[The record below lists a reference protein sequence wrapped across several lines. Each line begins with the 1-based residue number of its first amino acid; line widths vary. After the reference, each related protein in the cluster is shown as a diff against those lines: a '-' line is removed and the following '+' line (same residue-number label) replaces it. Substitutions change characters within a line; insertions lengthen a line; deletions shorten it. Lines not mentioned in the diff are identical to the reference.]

1 MDIPYPCRP
10 IPSRVITESGVDH
23 VRLAYDYLDAGDAD
37 GYGSLLDTDALGTEL
52 GWPRPPGIRHLIS
65 RIVADG
71 DCVVVMG
78 RLAPQHREFVD
89 VFTLSA
95 EGMLRS
101 CRRYYADGQA

>member
-1 MDIPYPCRP
+1 MDVPHPCP
-10 IPSRVITESGVDH
+10 PTPSRVVTESGVDH
-23 VRLAYDYLDAGDAD
+23 VRLAYEYLDAGDVD
-37 GYGSLLDTDALGTEL
+37 GYGSLLDTDALGTGLERC
-52 GWPRPPGIRHLIS
+52 RPPGIRHLIT

-71 DCVVVMG
+71 YCVVVMG

-101 CRRYYADGQA
+101 CRRYYADTQA

>member
-1 MDIPYPCRP
+1 MDIPYPRRP
-10 IPSRVITESGVDH
+10 TPSRVVTESGVDH
-23 VRLAYDYLDAGDAD
+23 VRLAYDYLDSGDVD
-37 GYGSLLDTDALGTEL
+37 GYGSLLDADALGTDLEQS
-52 GWPRPPGIRHLIS
+52 RPPGIRHLIN

-89 VFTLSA
+89 VFTLSP

-101 CRRYYADGQA
+101 CRRYYADVPV